1 MIVVRRPGPLTTVQD
16 LGRLG
21 LAHLGVPRAGAVDE
35 RSLRRANAL
44 VGNPP
49 EAAALEATLVGPE
62 LEVRAPVRLAVV
74 GVNRSEVI
82 DAAAGDVV
90 AVGSVRAGV
99 RVYVAVTGGFG
110 VAPVLGSRST
120 DTLSGLGPAVVQA
133 GDVLPVGRLT
143 GPAEEPPEMLVG
155 VRDPVLH
162 MQFGPR
168 NDWFTDEA
176 LVLLQ
181 TALWRVTPRSD
192 RTGVRFDG
200 PPLARWSD
208 RELPSEGMLAGAV
221 QVPPDG
227 QPILFLSNG
236 PTTGGYPVIAVV
248 RAADLPLAAQLRP
261 GAPVRFL
268 VDGERLDM

>member
-16 LGRLG
+16 LGRVG

-49 EAAALEATLVGPE
+49 EAAALEATLLGPD
-62 LEVRAPVRLAVV
+62 LEVQAPARLAIV

-90 AVGSVRAGV
+90 TVGSVRAGV
-99 RVYVAVTGGFG
+99 RVYTAVAGGFDLP
-110 VAPVLGSRST
+110 PVLGSRST
-120 DTLSGLGPAVVQA
+120 DTLSGLGPAVLQA
-133 GDVLPVGRLT
+133 GDVLHIGDLRGSAEDP
-143 GPAEEPPEMLVG
+143 PAALVG

-162 MQFGPR
+162 LRLGPR
-168 NDWFTDEA
+168 DDWFTQEA
-176 LVLLQ
+176 LDLLG
-181 TALWRVTPRSD
+181 TAVWTVTPRSD

-200 PPLARWSD
+200 PPLTRWSD
-208 RELPSEGMLAGAV
+208 RELPSEGMVAGAL
-221 QVPPDG
+221 QVPADG

-248 RAADLPLAAQLRP
+248 RTGDLPLAAQLRP
-261 GAPVRFL
+261 GAPVRFA
-268 VDGERLDM
+268 G